1 MRWGIRED
9 ASDDH
14 STRSVCLSELSSC
27 KRLSVG
33 PHFVA
38 LLGQKYGFRTFPAAI
53 EVTVF
58 ELLRAALLEQAGEE
72 SKQAEGESKQ
82 AEEESKQQQQAVHQI
97 SLLAEWFR
105 VDDNMVPAHY
115 VLRSVSS
122 KIPEFV
128 LGESAEGQRAAREKW
143 YGIHGAL
150 HDMLLAGAEICHQR
164 GVLAEG
170 LYKQFKVSS
179 KKKSFFLCPFWKI
192 SQTPLPFSRFPSLFP
207 LP

>member
-14 STRSVCLSELSSC
+14 TTRSVCLSELSSC

-53 EVTVF
+53 EVAVF
-58 ELLRAALLEQAGEE
+58 DMLRATLLEQRD
-72 SKQAEGESKQ
+72 KYQ
-82 AEEESKQQQQAVHQI
+82 V

-115 VLRSVSS
+115 VLQPVSS

-128 LGESAEGQRAAREKW
+128 LGENPEAQRAAREKW
-143 YGIHGAL
+143 YGIHGEL
-150 HDMLLAGAEICHQR
+150 HNMLLASAEIGHQR
-164 GVLAEG
+164 GVLSEG

-179 KKKSFFLCPFWKI
+179 
-192 SQTPLPFSRFPSLFP
+192 T
-207 LP
+207 